1 MIRVP
6 DCSLLPPTQAEL
18 DAWQAE
24 VDQHAQPFGD
34 HVAAAEREFDR
45 RRAQRGFEPALALLR
60 AMCSGVVRCMYCQD
74 SGGVDVE
81 HFQPKSWYPDLV
93 FAWANFLLVCT
104 RCNRK
109 KSNRFPVFHPRPNTV
124 RELVFKKGAAR
135 RRPPV
140 ADAVLL
146 NPRLDDPQAYL
157 ALDLLGTFRFVPSAT
172 PGSVPHLRAAHTLEK
187 LDLNDDDLTRARRN
201 AYDNFLSHLCTAG
214 RACAAGDGAELVRV
228 RDAIAATPGAVVWRE
243 MQRMHAVIPTLGR
256 AFAAVPGALHW

>member
-24 VDQHAQPFGD
+24 VNQHAQPFGD

-45 RRAQRGFEPALALLR
+45 RRAQKGFEPALALLR

-81 HFQPKSWYPDLV
+81 HYRPKAWYPELV
-93 FAWANFLLVCT
+93 FGWANFLLICT

-109 KSNRFPVFHPRPNTV
+109 KSNRFPLFHPKPDVV
-124 RELVFKKGAAR
+124 RELLHRKGTPR
-135 RRPPV
+135 QQPPQ

-172 PGSVPHLRAAHTLEK
+172 PGSVPHLRAAHTLDK
-187 LDLNDDDLTRARRN
+187 LDLNDDALQRVRRN
-201 AYDNFLSHLCTAG
+201 AYENFLSHLRIAG
-214 RACAAGDGAELVRV
+214 QACATGDGAELARV
-228 RDAIAATPGAVVWRE
+228 RGAIVEMPCAVVWRE